1 MEWNRRENGKK
12 KDINKNARQEKG
24 IKEEG
29 ERVTNETETKNKKLC
44 LCVHFLSPSIKQC
57 VFYNIF
63 VTSFA
68 LHVFSAYR

>member
-1 MEWNRRENGKK
+1 MGRTKRQ
-12 KDINKNARQEKG
+12 IKNSRKEKV

-44 LCVHFLSPSIKQC
+44 LCAHFLPPSIKQC
-57 VFYNIF
+57 VFYNSF
-63 VTSFA
+63 VTLFP